1 MRRFSHALPSPHTHI
16 LANTVAQ
23 NESLYSKR
31 EVDDAKQARKL
42 SRMLAFPTN
51 KQPTIA
57 DNSFYPTT
65 EYDSFNHGGES
76 AIIEDSYNQEFI
88 AEPAE
93 QKIENNKRLG
103 VIPYKMPPITLQRI
117 LQKIPHQ

>member
-65 EYDSFNHGGES
+65 EHDSFNHGGES